1 MSDDPRGSVVFMP
14 WVRQG
19 AAAAINV
26 ADTLGPNMRGAV
38 DLKATLAINSTP
50 GNPITVRLRG
60 PADVLGIDPNEIV
73 RVDPKPNT
81 NDFEPNYF
89 PAIEFD
95 RPDFPWLFTP
105 AKAGEN
111 AKLRPWLCLIV
122 VRAQEGVLLSSSA
135 DSPLPILNINGPA
148 KPADELPDLVD
159 SWAWVHAQVAAS
171 NVSQTAPAT
180 LREDIR
186 TKPERSLS
194 RLLCPRILQP
204 NTDYIA
210 CVVPTFDLG
219 RRAGLGEDIKDIELT
234 STTALKPAWSLTP
247 TAPTDVRL
255 PVYYQWRFRTGEG
268 GDFESLVRL
277 LRAVPSPDGLGKRPM
292 DISKPGFGL
301 PATFPHDAQLSL
313 EGALRPLEKRDFAPW
328 PDGAQEPFQTEL
340 AEIVNAPGEALILDP
355 ESDPLFAP
363 PLYGQWHA
371 AKSTVTRGAL
381 PWFDELNLDPRHR
394 SVAAFGSRVVQEHQE
409 ALMASAWEQAG
420 DLKRA
425 NQRMRQLQL
434 SLAAGTSLYQ
444 RHYKNL
450 SDDAILRVS
459 APALARLRAVGAMGD
474 TGTLA
479 GAVASKALPLAAAST
494 AMRRIG
500 RERGPITRR
509 IAAQG
514 LTRSASPNWMM
525 ALNTNIAFA
534 FMTPALPDMA
544 TFGVVRERI
553 AQPAVLSQFREVT
566 ADTVAATPQRPHFRI
581 APEGQPVFHP
591 GRYQPVPL
599 QDNPTAHNFREAAKA
614 HLAKVAPG
622 RLGVIFGPPPLL
634 AMQDLRAALETQMEP
649 RRTLVPLAQAV
660 IAMNPTVAA
669 TPPTNT
675 GIVPIEPIMTAPK
688 FPQPMYESL
697 RDLSQQLLLPGLEV
711 VEPNS
716 VLGLETNS
724 RFVEAYM
731 VGLNFEMGREL
742 LWRGYP
748 TDQRGTYFDRFWDS
762 RSSGGGADVNPIHAW
777 KDRPLGDPQTA
788 PAGDRFVMLL
798 RSSLLRRYP
807 SAVIYAAKAIKP
819 NNVRKP
825 SRSADEEEH
834 PVFRGSM
841 QPDVTF
847 FGFDLS
853 VKDVIGDGT
862 DSNLG
867 YFIVIQEQP
876 GEPRFGYDVGTP
888 LNEGTH
894 LKVSFGAPA
903 GSTTGSTFQW
913 GRNGAHVA
921 AMLRQQPVRIAIHAS
936 QFLKKKTVVES

>member
-1 MSDDPRGSVVFMP
+1 MSAVPNASVVFLP

-19 AAAAINV
+19 AASAINV
-26 ADTLGPNMRGAV
+26 ADSLDPNMRGAV
-38 DLKATLAINSTP
+38 DLKATLAINSVP
-50 GNPITVRLRG
+50 GDPITVRLRG
-60 PADVLGIDPNEIV
+60 PADVVGIDPNEIV
-73 RVDPKPNT
+73 RVDPKPST
-81 NDFEPNYF
+81 TDFEPNYF
-89 PAIEFD
+89 PGIEFD

-122 VRAQEGVLLSSSA
+122 VRQQEGVLLSSSA
-135 DSPLPILNINGPA
+135 DAPLPILNINTPA

-171 NVSQTAPAT
+171 SLSETDPNT
-180 LREDIR
+180 LKNDIR
-186 TKPERSLS
+186 TQPERSLS

-210 CVVPTFDLG
+210 CVVPTFELG
-219 RRAGLGEDIKDIELT
+219 RRAGLGEDIKDEDLT
-234 STTALKPAWSLTP
+234 ATNALKPAWSLTP
-247 TAPTDVRL
+247 TAPTSVRL

-292 DISKPGFGL
+292 DISEPGFGL
-301 PATFPHDAQLSL
+301 PSTFPDDAQLAL
-313 EGALRPLEKRDFAPW
+313 EGALRPLEKRDLAPW
-328 PDGAQEPFQTEL
+328 PDDAQEPFQTEL
-340 AEIVNAPGEALILDP
+340 AKIINAPGEALIIDP
-355 ESDPLFAP
+355 DSDPLLAP

-371 AKSTVTRGAL
+371 ARSTVTRGAP
-381 PWFDELNLDPRHR
+381 PWFDEVNLDPRHR
-394 SVAAFGSRVVQEHQE
+394 SVAAFGTRVVQEHQE

-420 DLKRA
+420 DLQRA

-434 SLAAGTSLYQ
+434 SLAAGTSLYT
-444 RHYKNL
+444 RHFMNL
-450 SDDAILRVS
+450 SDDAMLRVS

-479 GAVASKALPLAAAST
+479 GAVASRALPIQAAST
-494 AMRRIG
+494 AMRRIA

-514 LTRSASPNWMM
+514 LVRSASPNWMM
-525 ALNTNIAFA
+525 ALNSDIAFA
-534 FMTPALPDMA
+534 FITPALPDMA
-544 TFGVVRERI
+544 TFGVVRQRI
-553 AQPAVLSQFREVT
+553 AQPTVLSQFREVT
-566 ADTVAATPQRPHFRI
+566 AETVAAIPARPHFRI
-581 APEGQPVFHP
+581 APEGEPVFHAL
-591 GRYQPVPL
+591 RYLPVPP
-599 QDNPTAHNFREAAKA
+599 QDNPTSQNFRAAAQA
-614 HLAKVAPG
+614 HLARVNPG
-622 RLGVIFGPPPLL
+622 RIGIILAQPALL
-634 AMQDLRAALETQMEP
+634 AMQDVRAALETQMEP

-660 IAMNPTVAA
+660 IAMSPTSTA

-675 GIVPIEPIMTAPK
+675 GIVPIEPIMAAPK

-697 RDLSQQLLLPGLEV
+697 RDLSQLLLLPGLET

-731 VGLNFEMGREL
+731 VGLNFEMAREL

-762 RSSGGGADVNPIHAW
+762 RSSGGGADVKPIHSW

-788 PAGDRFVMLL
+788 PAGDRFVMLI

-819 NNVRKP
+819 NGVRKP
-825 SRSADEEEH
+825 TKSADEEEH

-847 FGFDLS
+847 FGFDLT
-853 VKDVIGDGT
+853 VTQVTGTGTGD
-862 DSNLG
+862 DQG

-888 LNEGTH
+888 LNEGSH
-894 LKVSFGAPA
+894 LAVSFGAPA
-903 GSTTGSTFQW
+903 GSTTASNLHW
-913 GRNGAHVA
+913 GQNGAHVA

-936 QFLKKKTVVES
+936 QFLKKKS

>member
-1 MSDDPRGSVVFMP
+1 MSAVPNASVVFLP

-26 ADTLGPNMRGAV
+26 ADTLDSNMRGAV
-38 DLKATLAINSTP
+38 DLRATLAINNVP
-50 GNPITVRLRG
+50 GDPITVRLRG
-60 PADVLGIDPNEIV
+60 PADVVGIDPHEIV

-81 NDFEPNYF
+81 TDFEPNYF
-89 PAIEFD
+89 PGIEFD

-105 AKAGEN
+105 ASAGAN

-122 VRAQEGVLLSSSA
+122 VRQQEGAILTSSA
-135 DSPLPILNINGPA
+135 DAPLPSLNINSPA
-148 KPADELPDLVD
+148 MPAEELPDLAD
-159 SWAWVHAQVAAS
+159 SWAWAHAQVAAS
-171 NVSQTAPAT
+171 SMAETDPNLLKHD
-180 LREDIR
+180 LRTR
-186 TKPERSLS
+186 PERSLS
-194 RLLCPRILQP
+194 RLLCPRILEP

-210 CVVPTFDLG
+210 CVVPAFELG
-219 RRAGLGEDIKDIELT
+219 RKAGLGEEIKDTGLT
-234 STTALKPAWSLTP
+234 AANALKPAWSFTP
-247 TAPTDVRL
+247 TPPTSVRL
-255 PVYYQWRFRTGEG
+255 PVYYHWRFRTGEG

-277 LRAVPSPDGLGKRPM
+277 LRAVPAPDALGKRPM
-292 DISKPGFGL
+292 NISEPGFGL
-301 PATFPHDAQLSL
+301 PATFPDDAKLSL
-313 EGALRPLEKRDFAPW
+313 EGALRALENRDFEPW
-328 PDGAQEPFQTEL
+328 PDDAQEPFQTEL
-340 AEIVNAPGEALILDP
+340 AKIINAPGQALIIDP
-355 ESDPLFAP
+355 DSDPLLAP

-371 AKSTVTRGAL
+371 ARSTITLGAA

-394 SVAAFGSRVVQEHQE
+394 SVSAFGTRVVQEHQE

-420 DLKRA
+420 DLERA

-434 SLAAGTSLYQ
+434 SLASGMSLHA
-444 RHYKNL
+444 RHFKSL
-450 SDDAILRVS
+450 SDDAMLRVS

-479 GAVASKALPLAAAST
+479 GAVASKAFPLMAAST
-494 AMRRIG
+494 AMRRIA

-514 LTRSASPNWMM
+514 LTRSASPSWMM
-525 ALNTNIAFA
+525 ALNTTVALNFI
-534 FMTPALPDMA
+534 TPVLPDMA
-544 TFGVVRERI
+544 TFGVVRERVP
-553 AQPAVLSQFREVT
+553 QPASLSQFREVT
-566 ADTVAATPQRPHFRI
+566 AETVAAENTGSRPHFRI

-591 GRYQPVPL
+591 GRYRPVPL
-599 QDNPTAHNFREAAKA
+599 VDNPTSRNFRMAAQA
-614 HLAKVAPG
+614 HLARANPG
-622 RLGVIFGPPPLL
+622 RIGIIFSPPPLL
-634 AMQDLRAALETQMEP
+634 AMQDVRNALVTQMEP

-660 IAMNPTVAA
+660 IAMSESTTA

-675 GIVPIEPIMTAPK
+675 GIVPIEPIMAAPK

-697 RDLSQQLLLPGLEV
+697 RDLSQQLLLPGLET

-716 VLGLETNS
+716 VLGLETNA

-762 RSSGGGADVNPIHAW
+762 RSSGGSADVHPIHGW
-777 KDRPLGDPQTA
+777 QDRPLGDPQTA
-788 PAGDRFVMLL
+788 PAGDRFVMLI

-819 NNVRKP
+819 NGVRKP
-825 SRSADEEEH
+825 TKSSDDEQH

-847 FGFDLS
+847 FGFDLT
-853 VKDVIGDGT
+853 VDQVVGTGVGD
-862 DSNLG
+862 DHG

-876 GEPRFGYDVGTP
+876 GEPRFGFDVDTP

-894 LKVSFGAPA
+894 LKVGFGAPA
-903 GSTTGSTFQW
+903 GSTTGPNLHW
-913 GRNGAHVA
+913 GHNGAHVA

-936 QFLKKKTVVES
+936 QFLKKKT

>member
-1 MSDDPRGSVVFMP
+1 MSAVPNASVVFLP

-26 ADTLGPNMRGAV
+26 ADTLGPNLRGAV
-38 DLKATLAINSTP
+38 DLEATLAINSVP
-50 GNPITVRLRG
+50 GDPITVRLRG
-60 PADVLGIDPNEIV
+60 PADVVGIDPHEIV
-73 RVDPKPNT
+73 RVDPKPDT
-81 NDFEPNYF
+81 TDFEPNYF
-89 PAIEFD
+89 PGIEFD

-105 AKAGEN
+105 AKAGAD
-111 AKLRPWLCLIV
+111 AKLRPWLCLVIV
-122 VRAQEGVLLSSSA
+122 RQQQGVLLSSSA
-135 DSPLPILNINGPA
+135 DAPLPILNIDGPA

-159 SWAWVHAQVAAS
+159 SWAWAHAQAAAS
-171 NVSQTAPAT
+171 SLAETDPTA
-180 LREDIR
+180 LKNDIR
-186 TKPERSLS
+186 TRPERSLS

-204 NTDYIA
+204 NTDYLA
-210 CVVPTFDLG
+210 CVVPTFALG
-219 RRAGLGEDIKDIELT
+219 RKAGLGEEIKDSELT
-234 STTALKPAWSLTP
+234 AANGLEPAWSFTP
-247 TAPTDVRL
+247 NPPTSVRL
-255 PVYYQWRFRTGEG
+255 PVYYHWRFRTGEG

-277 LRAVPSPDGLGKRPM
+277 LRALPAPDGLGKRPM
-292 DISKPGFGL
+292 DVSEPGFAL
-301 PATFPHDAQLSL
+301 PSTFPDDAQLSL
-313 EGALRPLEKRDFAPW
+313 EGALRALEHREFQPW
-328 PDGAQEPFQTEL
+328 PDAAQEPFQTEL
-340 AEIVNAPGEALILDP
+340 AKIINAPGEALILDP
-355 ESDPLFAP
+355 DSDPLLAP

-371 AKSTVTRGAL
+371 ARSTVTRAAP

-394 SVAAFGSRVVQEHQE
+394 VVSAFGTRVVQEHQE

-420 DLKRA
+420 DLARA

-434 SLAAGTSLYQ
+434 SLAAGTSLHE
-444 RHYKNL
+444 RHFKNL
-450 SDDAILRVS
+450 SDDAMLRVS
-459 APALARLRAVGAMGD
+459 APALARLRAVGEMGN

-479 GAVASKALPLAAAST
+479 GALAASALPLMATST
-494 AMRRIG
+494 AMRRIA

-514 LTRSASPNWMM
+514 LTRSASPSWMM
-525 ALNTNIAFA
+525 ALNNNLAFV
-534 FMTPALPDMA
+534 FITPALPDMA
-544 TFGVVRERI
+544 TFGAVRDRV
-553 AQPAVLSQFREVT
+553 AQPAILSLFREVT
-566 ADTVAATPQRPHFRI
+566 DQTVANTAQRPHFRI
-581 APEGQPVFHP
+581 APEGQPVFHA

-599 QDNPTAHNFREAAKA
+599 VDNPTSSNFRAAAQA
-614 HLAKVAPG
+614 HLARVNPG
-622 RLGVIFGPPPLL
+622 RVRIEPSQPPLL
-634 AMQDLRAALETQMEP
+634 VMGHIRAALELQMEP
-649 RRTLVPLAQAV
+649 RRSLVPLAQAV
-660 IAMNPTVAA
+660 ISMSQAATA

-675 GIVPIEPIMTAPK
+675 GIVPIEPIMAAPK

-697 RDLSQQLLLPGLEV
+697 RDLSQQLLLPGLET

-762 RSSGGGADVNPIHAW
+762 RSSGGGADVKPIHAW
-777 KDRPLGDPQTA
+777 LDRPLGDPQTA
-788 PAGDRFVMLL
+788 PAGDRFVMLI

-819 NNVRKP
+819 NGVRKP
-825 SRSADEEEH
+825 TKSPDDEQH

-847 FGFDLS
+847 FGFDLT
-853 VKDVIGDGT
+853 VDQVVGTGVGD
-862 DSNLG
+862 DHG

-876 GEPRFGYDVGTP
+876 GEPRFGFDVGTP

-903 GSTTGSTFQW
+903 GSTTAPNLRW
-913 GRNGAHVA
+913 GQNGAHVA

-936 QFLKKKTVVES
+936 QFLNKS

>member
-1 MSDDPRGSVVFMP
+1 MSAVPNASVVFLP

-26 ADTLGPNMRGAV
+26 ADTLGSSMRGVV
-38 DLKATLAINSTP
+38 DLKATLAINSVP
-50 GNPITVRLRG
+50 GDPITVRLRG
-60 PADVLGIDPNEIV
+60 PADVVGIDPNEIV
-73 RVDPKPNT
+73 RVDPKPST
-81 NDFEPNYF
+81 TDFEPNYF
-89 PAIEFD
+89 PGIEFD

-105 AKAGEN
+105 AKAGAN

-122 VRAQEGVLLSSSA
+122 VRQQEGVILTSSA
-135 DSPLPILNINGPA
+135 DAPLPILNINGPA
-148 KPADELPDLVD
+148 NAADELPDLVD

-171 NVSQTAPAT
+171 SLAEADPSSLKN
-180 LREDIR
+180 DMR
-186 TKPERSLS
+186 TRPERSLS
-194 RLLCPRILQP
+194 RLMCPRILQP
-204 NTDYIA
+204 NTDYVA
-210 CVVPTFDLG
+210 CVVPTFELG
-219 RRAGLGEDIKDIELT
+219 RRAGLGEEIKDTELT
-234 STTALKPAWSLTP
+234 AANALTPAWSFTP
-247 TAPTDVRL
+247 TPPASVRL
-255 PVYYQWRFRTGEG
+255 PVYYHWRFKTGEG

-277 LRAVPSPDGLGKRPM
+277 LRAVPAPDQLGERPM
-292 DISKPGFGL
+292 DISEPGFAL
-301 PATFPHDAQLSL
+301 PATFPDDAQLSL
-313 EGALRPLEKRDFAPW
+313 EGALRPLEKREFAPW
-328 PDGAQEPFQTEL
+328 PDDAQDPFQTEL
-340 AEIVNAPGEALILDP
+340 AKIVNAPGEALIIDP
-355 ESDPLFAP
+355 DSDPLLAP

-371 AKSTVTRGAL
+371 ARSIITPGTA

-394 SVAAFGSRVVQEHQE
+394 SVAAFGTRVVQEHQE

-420 DLKRA
+420 DLERA

-434 SLAAGTSLYQ
+434 SLAAGTSLYA
-444 RHYKNL
+444 RHFKNL
-450 SDDAILRVS
+450 GDDAMLRVS

-479 GAVASKALPLAAAST
+479 GAVAAKALPIQAAST
-494 AMRRIG
+494 AMRRIA

-514 LTRSASPNWMM
+514 LVRSATPNWM
-525 ALNTNIAFA
+525 AVLNSNIAFQ
-534 FMTPALPDMA
+534 FITPVLPDMA
-544 TFGVVRERI
+544 TFGVVRERV
-553 AQPAVLSQFREVT
+553 AQPAGLSQFREVT
-566 ADTVAATPQRPHFRI
+566 AEVVGAGVTPGRPHFRI

-591 GRYQPVPL
+591 GLYRPALPRV
-599 QDNPTAHNFREAAKA
+599 DNPTSANFRAAAQA
-614 HLAKVAPG
+614 HLGRVNPG
-622 RLGVIFGPPPLL
+622 RIGIIFSQLPFL
-634 AMQDLRAALETQMEP
+634 AMGDLRQALEIQMEP

-660 IAMNPTVAA
+660 IAMSEGST
-669 TPPTNT
+669 TTSPTNT
-675 GIVPIEPIMTAPK
+675 GIVPIEPIMAAPK

-697 RDLSQQLLLPGLEV
+697 RDLSQQLLLPGLET

-762 RSSGGGADVNPIHAW
+762 RSSGGGADVNPIHSW
-777 KDRPLGDPQTA
+777 QNRPLGDPQTA
-788 PAGDRFVMLL
+788 PAGDRFVMLI

-819 NNVRKP
+819 NGVRKP
-825 SRSADEEEH
+825 TKSPDEEEH

-847 FGFDLS
+847 FGFDLT
-853 VKDVIGDGT
+853 VDQVVGTGVGD
-862 DSNLG
+862 DHG

-876 GEPRFGYDVGTP
+876 GEPRFGFDVGTP

-903 GSTTGSTFQW
+903 GSTTGPNLQW
-913 GRNGAHVA
+913 GQNGAHIA

-936 QFLKKKTVVES
+936 QFLKKS

>member
-1 MSDDPRGSVVFMP
+1 MSAEAPKGSVVFMP

-26 ADTLGPNMRGAV
+26 ADTLGSNMRGAV
-38 DLKATLAINSTP
+38 DLKATLAINSVP
-50 GNPITVRLRG
+50 GDPITVRLRG

-73 RVDPKPNT
+73 RVDPQPNT
-81 NDFEPNYF
+81 VDFEPNYF
-89 PAIEFD
+89 PGIEFD

-111 AKLRPWLCLIV
+111 AKLRPWLCLVV
-122 VRAQEGVLLSSSA
+122 VRQQEGVLLSSSA
-135 DSPLPILNINGPA
+135 DAPLPILNIDGPA

-171 NVSQTAPAT
+171 SLAQTNPTT
-180 LREDIR
+180 LKDDIR
-186 TKPERSLS
+186 TQPERSLS
-194 RLLCPRILQP
+194 RLLCPRVLQP

-210 CVVPTFDLG
+210 CVVPTFELG
-219 RRAGLGEDIKDIELT
+219 RRAGLGEEIKDTELT
-234 STTALKPAWSLTP
+234 ATTALKPAWSLTP
-247 TAPTDVRL
+247 TAPTSVRL

-277 LRAVPSPDGLGKRPM
+277 LRAVPAPDELGKRPM
-292 DISKPGFGL
+292 DISEPGFGL

-328 PDGAQEPFQTEL
+328 PDNAQQPFQTEL
-340 AEIVNAPGEALILDP
+340 AEIVNAPGEALVIDP
-355 ESDPLFAP
+355 ESDPLLAP

-371 AKSTVTRGAL
+371 ARSIVARGAP

-394 SVAAFGSRVVQEHQE
+394 SVAAFGTRVVQEHQE

-434 SLAAGTSLYQ
+434 SLAAGTSLYA
-444 RHYKNL
+444 RHFKNL
-450 SDDAILRVS
+450 SDDAMLRVS

-474 TGTLA
+474 IGTLA
-479 GAVASKALPLAAAST
+479 GAVASKAFPLAAAST
-494 AMRRIG
+494 AMRRIA

-514 LTRSASPNWMM
+514 LVRSASPSWMM
-525 ALNTNIAFA
+525 ALNTDFAFA
-534 FMTPALPDMA
+534 FITQTLPDMA
-544 TFGVVRERI
+544 TFGVVRQRI
-553 AQPAVLSQFREVT
+553 AQPTILSQFREVT
-566 ADTVAATPQRPHFRI
+566 AETVAAQPVKPHFRI
-581 APEGQPVFHP
+581 APEGQPVFHAL
-591 GRYQPVPL
+591 RYQPVTP
-599 QDNPTAHNFREAAKA
+599 QDNPTSQNFRAAAQA
-614 HLAKVAPG
+614 HLARVAPG
-622 RLGVIFGPPPLL
+622 RLSIIFAQPALL
-634 AMQDLRAALETQMEP
+634 EMKDVRAALETQMEP

-660 IAMNPTVAA
+660 IAMSPTAIA

-675 GIVPIEPIMTAPK
+675 GIVPIEPIMMAPK

-697 RDLSQQLLLPGLEV
+697 RDLSQQLLLPGLET

-762 RSSGGGADVNPIHAW
+762 RSTGGGADVNPIHGW

-825 SRSADEEEH
+825 TKSPDEEEH

-847 FGFDLS
+847 FGFDLT
-853 VKDVIGDGT
+853 VGQVVGTGT
-862 DSNLG
+862 DNDLG

-888 LNEGTH
+888 LNEGSH

-903 GSTTGSTFQW
+903 GSTTAPTFHW
-913 GRNGAHVA
+913 GQNGAHIA

-936 QFLKKKTVVES
+936 QFLKKKS

>member
-1 MSDDPRGSVVFMP
+1 MSAVPNASVVFLP

-19 AAAAINV
+19 AAAAINI
-26 ADTLGPNMRGAV
+26 ADTLGSNMRGAV
-38 DLKATLAINSTP
+38 DLKATLAINSVP
-50 GNPITVRLRG
+50 GDPITVRLRG
-60 PADVLGIDPNEIV
+60 PADVVGIDPHEVV
-73 RVDPKPNT
+73 RVDPKPST
-81 NDFEPNYF
+81 TDFEPNYF
-89 PAIEFD
+89 PGIEFD

-105 AKAGEN
+105 AMAGAN
-111 AKLRPWLCLIV
+111 AKLRPWLCLVV
-122 VRAQEGVLLSSSA
+122 VRQQEGVILTSSA
-135 DSPLPILNINGPA
+135 DAPLPILNINGPA
-148 KPADELPDLVD
+148 NPANELPDLVD

-171 NVSQTAPAT
+171 NLAEADPNS
-180 LREDIR
+180 LKNDIR
-186 TKPERSLS
+186 TRPERSLS

-204 NTDYIA
+204 NTDYVA
-210 CVVPTFDLG
+210 CVVPTFELG
-219 RRAGLGEDIKDIELT
+219 RRAGLGEEIKDTELT
-234 STTALKPAWSLTP
+234 ATSALTPAWSLTP
-247 TAPTDVRL
+247 TPPTSVRL
-255 PVYYQWRFRTGEG
+255 PVYYHWRFRTGEG

-277 LRAVPSPDGLGKRPM
+277 LRAVPAPDGLGKRPM
-292 DISKPGFGL
+292 DISEPGFGL
-301 PATFPHDAQLSL
+301 PSTFPDDARLSL
-313 EGALRPLEKRDFAPW
+313 EGALRALETRAFAPW
-328 PDGAQEPFQTEL
+328 PDDAQEPFQTEL
-340 AEIVNAPGEALILDP
+340 VKIINAPGEALIIDP
-355 ESDPLFAP
+355 DSDPLLAP

-371 AKSTVTRGAL
+371 ARSIITRGAA

-394 SVAAFGSRVVQEHQE
+394 SVAAFGTRVVQEHQE

-420 DLKRA
+420 DLERA

-434 SLAAGTSLYQ
+434 SLAAGTSLYA
-444 RHYKNL
+444 RHFKNL
-450 SDDAILRVS
+450 GDDAMLRVS

-479 GAVASKALPLAAAST
+479 GAVASTALPIQAAST
-494 AMRRIG
+494 AMRRIA

-514 LTRSASPNWMM
+514 LVRSATANWM
-525 ALNTNIAFA
+525 AVFNSPLAFT
-534 FMTPALPDMA
+534 FITPVLPDMA
-544 TFGVVRERI
+544 TFGVVRERVP
-553 AQPAVLSQFREVT
+553 QPASLSQFREVT
-566 ADTVAATPQRPHFRI
+566 AETVAITNTGARPHFRI
-581 APEGQPVFHP
+581 APEGEPVFHP

-599 QDNPTAHNFREAAKA
+599 VDNPTSTNFRVAAQA
-614 HLAKVAPG
+614 HLARVNPG
-622 RLGVIFGPPPLL
+622 RIGIIFSPPPFL
-634 AMQDLRAALETQMEP
+634 AMQDVRAAIETQMEP
-649 RRTLVPLAQAV
+649 RRSLVSLAQAV
-660 IAMNPTVAA
+660 IAMSETSTA

-675 GIVPIEPIMTAPK
+675 GIVPIEPIMAAPR

-697 RDLSQQLLLPGLEV
+697 RDLSQLLLLPGLET

-731 VGLNFEMGREL
+731 VGLNFEMAREL

-762 RSSGGGADVNPIHAW
+762 RSSGGGADVNPIHSW

-788 PAGDRFVMLL
+788 PAGDRFVMLI

-819 NNVRKP
+819 NGVRKP
-825 SRSADEEEH
+825 TKSPDDEEH

-847 FGFDLS
+847 FGFDLT
-853 VKDVIGDGT
+853 VDQVVGTGVGD
-862 DSNLG
+862 DHG

-876 GEPRFGYDVGTP
+876 GEPRFGFDVGTP

-894 LKVSFGAPA
+894 LEVSFGAPA
-903 GSTTGSTFQW
+903 GSTTAPNLQW
-913 GRNGAHVA
+913 GRNGAHIA

-936 QFLKKKTVVES
+936 QFLKKS

>member
-1 MSDDPRGSVVFMP
+1 MSADPKGSVVFMP

-26 ADTLGPNMRGAV
+26 ADTLGSNMRGAV
-38 DLKATLAINSTP
+38 DLKATLAINSVP
-50 GNPITVRLRG
+50 GDPITVRLRG

-81 NDFEPNYF
+81 TDFEPNYF
-89 PAIEFD
+89 PGIEFD

-105 AKAGEN
+105 AKPGEN
-111 AKLRPWLCLIV
+111 AKLRPWLCLVV
-122 VRAQEGVLLSSSA
+122 VRQQEGVLLSSSA
-135 DSPLPILNINGPA
+135 DAPLPILNINGPA

-171 NVSQTAPAT
+171 SLAQTNPAT
-180 LREDIR
+180 LKDDIR
-186 TKPERSLS
+186 TQPERSLS

-204 NTDYIA
+204 NTDYVA
-210 CVVPTFDLG
+210 CVVPTFELG
-219 RRAGLGEDIKDIELT
+219 RRAGLGEEIKDTDLT
-234 STTALKPAWSLTP
+234 ATTALKPAWSLTP
-247 TAPTDVRL
+247 TAPTSVRL

-277 LRAVPSPDGLGKRPM
+277 LRAVPAPDNLGKRPM
-292 DISKPGFGL
+292 DISEPGFGL

-328 PDGAQEPFQTEL
+328 PDDAQEPFQTEL
-340 AEIVNAPGEALILDP
+340 AEIINAPGEALIIDP
-355 ESDPLFAP
+355 ESDPLLAP

-371 AKSTVTRGAL
+371 ARSTVTRGAP

-394 SVAAFGSRVVQEHQE
+394 SVAAFGTRVVQEHQE

-420 DLKRA
+420 DLQRA

-434 SLAAGTSLYQ
+434 SLAAGTSLYA
-444 RHYKNL
+444 RHFKNL
-450 SDDAILRVS
+450 SDDAMLRVS

-479 GAVASKALPLAAAST
+479 GAIASKALPIQAAST
-494 AMRRIG
+494 AMRRIA

-514 LTRSASPNWMM
+514 LVRSASPNWMM
-525 ALNTNIAFA
+525 ALNTDFA
-534 FMTPALPDMA
+534 FTFVTPTLPDMA
-544 TFGVVRERI
+544 TFGVVRQRI
-553 AQPAVLSQFREVT
+553 AQPTVLSQFREVT
-566 ADTVAATPQRPHFRI
+566 AETVAAQPAKPHFRI
-581 APEGQPVFHP
+581 APEGQSVFHAL
-591 GRYQPVPL
+591 RYQPVPP
-599 QDNPTAHNFREAAKA
+599 QDNPTSQNFRAAAQA
-614 HLAKVAPG
+614 HLARVAPG
-622 RLGVIFGPPPLL
+622 RLSIIFAQPALL

-660 IAMNPTVAA
+660 FAMSPTATA

-697 RDLSQQLLLPGLEV
+697 RDLSQQLLLPGLET

-762 RSSGGGADVNPIHAW
+762 RSSGGGADVNPIHGW

-788 PAGDRFVMLL
+788 PAGDRFVMLI

-819 NNVRKP
+819 NAVRKP
-825 SRSADEEEH
+825 TKSPDEEEH

-847 FGFDLS
+847 FGFDLTVGQVVGS
-853 VKDVIGDGT
+853 GT
-862 DSNLG
+862 DNDLG

-894 LKVSFGAPA
+894 LQVSFGAPA
-903 GSTTGSTFQW
+903 GSTTGPTFHW
-913 GRNGAHVA
+913 GQNGAHIA

-936 QFLKKKTVVES
+936 QFLKKKS

>member
-1 MSDDPRGSVVFMP
+1 MSAVPNASVVFLP

-19 AAAAINV
+19 AAAAIDV
-26 ADTLGPNMRGAV
+26 ADTLGSNMRGAV
-38 DLKATLAINSTP
+38 DLKATLAINSVA
-50 GNPITVRLRG
+50 GDPISVRLRG
-60 PADVLGIDPNEIV
+60 PADVIGIDPNEIV
-73 RVDPKPNT
+73 RVDPKPST
-81 NDFEPNYF
+81 TDFEPNYF
-89 PAIEFD
+89 PGIEFD

-105 AKAGEN
+105 AKAAAD
-111 AKLRPWLCLIV
+111 AKLRPWLCLVV

-135 DSPLPILNINGPA
+135 DAPLPILNINAPA
-148 KPADELPDLVD
+148 KPEDELPDLAD

-171 NVSQTAPAT
+171 SLAETDPNAMKT
-180 LREDIR
+180 DMR
-186 TKPERSLS
+186 TRPERSLS

-210 CVVPTFDLG
+210 CVVPTFELG
-219 RRAGLGEDIKDIELT
+219 RRAGLGEEIKDTELT
-234 STTALKPAWSLTP
+234 AANALQPAWSLTP
-247 TAPTDVRL
+247 TAPTSVRL

-292 DISKPGFGL
+292 DISEPGFGL
-301 PATFPHDAQLSL
+301 PDAFPDDARLSL
-313 EGALRPLEKRDFAPW
+313 EGALRPLEKREFAPW
-328 PDGAQEPFQTEL
+328 PDDAQEPFQTEL
-340 AEIVNAPGEALILDP
+340 AKIINAPGEALILDP
-355 ESDPLFAP
+355 ESDPLLAP

-371 AKSTVTRGAL
+371 ARSTVTRTAA

-394 SVAAFGSRVVQEHQE
+394 SVAAFGTRVVQEHQE
-409 ALMASAWEQAG
+409 ALMAAAWEQAG
-420 DLKRA
+420 DLARA

-434 SLAAGTSLYQ
+434 SLAAGTSLYE
-444 RHYKNL
+444 RHYKSL
-450 SDDAILRVS
+450 GDDAMLRVS
-459 APALARLRAVGAMGD
+459 APALARLRAVGPMGD

-479 GAVASKALPLAAAST
+479 GAVAARALPIQAAST
-494 AMRRIG
+494 AMRRIA

-509 IAAQG
+509 IAVQG
-514 LTRSASPNWMM
+514 LVRSASPSWMS
-525 ALNTNIAFA
+525 ALNSDVGF
-534 FMTPALPDMA
+534 FFLTPTLPDMA
-544 TFGVVRERI
+544 TFGVIRERI
-553 AQPAVLSQFREVT
+553 ANPAGLSQFREVT
-566 ADTVAATPQRPHFRI
+566 ADTVAITSMGSRPHFRI
-581 APEGQPVFHP
+581 APEGQPVFHA

-599 QDNPTAHNFREAAKA
+599 VDNPTSHNFRTAAQA
-614 HLAKVAPG
+614 HLARVNPG
-622 RLGVIFGPPPLL
+622 RIGIIFSQAPFL
-634 AMQDLRAALETQMEP
+634 AMRDIRAALETQMEP
-649 RRTLVPLAQAV
+649 RRALVPLAQAV
-660 IAMNPTVAA
+660 VSMSQTATA

-675 GIVPIEPIMTAPK
+675 GIVPIEPIMAAPK

-697 RDLSQQLLLPGLEV
+697 RDLSQLLLLPGLET

-731 VGLNFEMGREL
+731 VGLNSEMGREL

-762 RSSGGGADVNPIHAW
+762 RSSGGGSDVNPIHTW
-777 KDRPLGDPQTA
+777 HDRPLGDPQTA
-788 PAGDRFVMLL
+788 PAGDRFVMLI

-825 SRSADEEEH
+825 TKSPDDEEH

-847 FGFDLS
+847 FGFDLT
-853 VKDVIGDGT
+853 VDEVVGT
-862 DSNLG
+862 GTGEDQG

-876 GEPRFGYDVGTP
+876 GEPRFGFDVGTP
-888 LNEGTH
+888 LNDGTH
-894 LKVSFGAPA
+894 LEVSFGAPA
-903 GSTTGSTFQW
+903 GSTTGASLHW
-913 GRNGAHVA
+913 GRNGAHIA

-936 QFLKKKTVVES
+936 QFVKQQA

>member
-1 MSDDPRGSVVFMP
+1 MSAVPNASVVFLP

-19 AAAAINV
+19 AASAINV
-26 ADTLGPNMRGAV
+26 ADSLDPNMRGAV
-38 DLKATLAINSTP
+38 DLKATLAINSVP
-50 GNPITVRLRG
+50 GDPITVRLRG
-60 PADVLGIDPNEIV
+60 PADVVGIDPNEIV
-73 RVDPKPNT
+73 RVDPKPST
-81 NDFEPNYF
+81 TDFEPNYF
-89 PAIEFD
+89 PGIEFD

-122 VRAQEGVLLSSSA
+122 VRQQEGVLLSSSA
-135 DSPLPILNINGPA
+135 DAPLPILNINTPA

-171 NVSQTAPAT
+171 SLSETDPNT
-180 LREDIR
+180 LKNDIR
-186 TKPERSLS
+186 TQPERSLS

-210 CVVPTFDLG
+210 CVVPTFELG
-219 RRAGLGEDIKDIELT
+219 RRAGLGEDIKDEDLT
-234 STTALKPAWSLTP
+234 ATNALKPAWSLTP
-247 TAPTDVRL
+247 TAPTSVRL

-301 PATFPHDAQLSL
+301 PSTFPDDAQLAL

-328 PDGAQEPFQTEL
+328 PDDAQEPFQSEL
-340 AEIVNAPGEALILDP
+340 AKIINAPGEALIIDP
-355 ESDPLFAP
+355 DSDPLLAP

-371 AKSTVTRGAL
+371 ARSTVTRGAP
-381 PWFDELNLDPRHR
+381 PWFDEVNLDPRHR
-394 SVAAFGSRVVQEHQE
+394 SVAAFGTRVVQEHQE

-420 DLKRA
+420 DLQRA

-434 SLAAGTSLYQ
+434 SLAAGTSLYT

-450 SDDAILRVS
+450 SDDAMLRVS

-479 GAVASKALPLAAAST
+479 GAVASRALPIQAAST
-494 AMRRIG
+494 AMRRIA

-514 LTRSASPNWMM
+514 LVRSASPNWMM
-525 ALNTNIAFA
+525 ALNSDIAFA
-534 FMTPALPDMA
+534 FITPALPDMA
-544 TFGVVRERI
+544 TFGVVRQRI
-553 AQPAVLSQFREVT
+553 AQPTVLSQFREVT
-566 ADTVAATPQRPHFRI
+566 AETVAAIPARPHFRI
-581 APEGQPVFHP
+581 APEGEPVFHAL
-591 GRYQPVPL
+591 RYLPVPL
-599 QDNPTAHNFREAAKA
+599 QDNPTSQNFRAAAQA
-614 HLAKVAPG
+614 HLARVNPG
-622 RLGVIFGPPPLL
+622 RIGIILAQPALL
-634 AMQDLRAALETQMEP
+634 AMQDVRAALEMQMEP

-660 IAMNPTVAA
+660 IAMSPTSTA

-675 GIVPIEPIMTAPK
+675 GIVPIEPIMAAPK

-697 RDLSQQLLLPGLEV
+697 RDLSQLLLLPGLET

-731 VGLNFEMGREL
+731 VGLNFEMAREL

-762 RSSGGGADVNPIHAW
+762 RSSGGGADVNPIHSW

-788 PAGDRFVMLL
+788 PAGDRFVMLI

-819 NNVRKP
+819 NGVRKP
-825 SRSADEEEH
+825 TKSPGEEEH

-847 FGFDLS
+847 FGFDLT
-853 VKDVIGDGT
+853 VDQVTGT
-862 DSNLG
+862 GTGNDQG

-888 LNEGTH
+888 LNEGSH
-894 LKVSFGAPA
+894 LAVSFGAPA
-903 GSTTGSTFQW
+903 GSTTASNLHW
-913 GRNGAHVA
+913 GQNGAHVA

-936 QFLKKKTVVES
+936 QFLKKKS

>member
-1 MSDDPRGSVVFMP
+1 MSAVPNASVVFLP

-26 ADTLGPNMRGAV
+26 ADSLGSNMRGAV
-38 DLKATLAINSTP
+38 DLKATLAINSVAGDP
-50 GNPITVRLRG
+50 VTVRLRG
-60 PADVLGIDPNEIV
+60 PADVVGIDPNEIV

-81 NDFEPNYF
+81 TDFEPNYF
-89 PAIEFD
+89 PGIEFD

-111 AKLRPWLCLIV
+111 AKLRPWLCLVV
-122 VRAQEGVLLSSSA
+122 VRQQEGVLLSSSA
-135 DSPLPILNINGPA
+135 DAPLPSLNINTPA

-171 NVSQTAPAT
+171 SLSEADPNT
-180 LREDIR
+180 LKNDIKTR
-186 TKPERSLS
+186 PERSLS

-210 CVVPTFDLG
+210 CVVPTFELG
-219 RRAGLGEDIKDIELT
+219 RRAGLGEDIKDTELT
-234 STTALKPAWSLTP
+234 ATNALKPAWSLTP
-247 TAPTDVRL
+247 TAPDSVRL

-277 LRAVPSPDGLGKRPM
+277 LRAVPAPDGLGKRPM
-292 DISKPGFGL
+292 DISAPGFGL
-301 PATFPHDAQLSL
+301 PATFPDDAQLSL
-313 EGALRPLEKRDFAPW
+313 EGALRPLEKREFAPW
-328 PDGAQEPFQTEL
+328 PDDAEEPFQTEL
-340 AEIVNAPGEALILDP
+340 AKIVNAAGEALILDP
-355 ESDPLFAP
+355 DSDPLLAP

-371 AKSTVTRGAL
+371 ARSTVTRTAA

-394 SVAAFGSRVVQEHQE
+394 SVAAFGTRVVQEHQE

-420 DLKRA
+420 DLQRA

-434 SLAAGTSLYQ
+434 SLAAGTSLYA
-444 RHYKNL
+444 RHFKNL
-450 SDDAILRVS
+450 SDDAMLRVS
-459 APALARLRAVGAMGD
+459 APALARLRSVGAMGD

-479 GAVASKALPLAAAST
+479 GAVASKALPLMAAST
-494 AMRRIG
+494 AMRRIA

-514 LTRSASPNWMM
+514 LVRSATPSWIM
-525 ALNTNIAFA
+525 ALNSGIAFS
-534 FMTPALPDMA
+534 FITPVLPDMA

-566 ADTVAATPQRPHFRI
+566 AETVAAVPQRPHFRI
-581 APEGQPVFHP
+581 ALEGQPVFHP
-591 GRYQPVPL
+591 GRYQPVPP
-599 QDNPTAHNFREAAKA
+599 QDNPTSQNFRAAAQA
-614 HLAKVAPG
+614 HLTRVNPG
-622 RLGVIFGPPPLL
+622 RIGIIFAQAPLL
-634 AMQDLRAALETQMEP
+634 SMQDVRAALETQLEP
-649 RRTLVPLAQAV
+649 RRALVPLAQAV
-660 IAMNPTVAA
+660 VSMSQAA
-669 TPPTNT
+669 TLTPPTNT
-675 GIVPIEPIMTAPK
+675 GIVPIEPIMTAPN

-697 RDLSQQLLLPGLEV
+697 RDLSQQLLLPGLET

-762 RSSGGGADVNPIHAW
+762 RSLGGGADVNPIHSW
-777 KDRPLGDPQTA
+777 HDRPLGDPQTA

-819 NNVRKP
+819 NGARKP
-825 SRSADEEEH
+825 TKSPDEEEH

-847 FGFDLS
+847 FGFDLG
-853 VKDVIGDGT
+853 VEQVVGT
-862 DSNLG
+862 SANNDQG

-903 GSTTGSTFQW
+903 GSTTAPHLHW
-913 GRNGAHVA
+913 GQNGAHIA

-936 QFLKKKTVVES
+936 QFLKKKVQPES

>member
-1 MSDDPRGSVVFMP
+1 MSAVPNASVVFLP

-38 DLKATLAINSTP
+38 DLEATLAINSVP
-50 GNPITVRLRG
+50 GDPITVRLRG
-60 PADVLGIDPNEIV
+60 PADVVGIDPHEIV
-73 RVDPKPNT
+73 RVDPKPDT
-81 NDFEPNYF
+81 TDFEPNYF
-89 PAIEFD
+89 PGIEFD

-105 AKAGEN
+105 AKAGAD
-111 AKLRPWLCLIV
+111 AKLRPWLCLVIV
-122 VRAQEGVLLSSSA
+122 RQQQGVLLSSSA
-135 DSPLPILNINGPA
+135 DAPLPILNIDGPA

-159 SWAWVHAQVAAS
+159 SWAWAHAQAAAS
-171 NVSQTAPAT
+171 SLAETDPTA
-180 LREDIR
+180 LKNDIR
-186 TKPERSLS
+186 TRPERSLS

-204 NTDYIA
+204 NTDYLA
-210 CVVPTFDLG
+210 CVVPTFALG
-219 RRAGLGEDIKDIELT
+219 RKAGLGEEIKDSELT
-234 STTALKPAWSLTP
+234 AANGLEPAWSFTP
-247 TAPTDVRL
+247 NPPTSVRL
-255 PVYYQWRFRTGEG
+255 PVYYHWRFRTGEG

-277 LRAVPSPDGLGKRPM
+277 LRALPAPDGLGKRPM
-292 DISKPGFGL
+292 DVSEPGFAL
-301 PATFPHDAQLSL
+301 PSTFPDDAQLSL
-313 EGALRPLEKRDFAPW
+313 EGALRALEHREFQPW
-328 PDGAQEPFQTEL
+328 PDAAQEPFQTEL
-340 AEIVNAPGEALILDP
+340 AKIINAPGEALILDP
-355 ESDPLFAP
+355 DSDPLLAP

-371 AKSTVTRGAL
+371 ARSTVTRAAP

-394 SVAAFGSRVVQEHQE
+394 VVSAFGTRVVQEHQE

-420 DLKRA
+420 DLARA

-434 SLAAGTSLYQ
+434 SLAAGTSLHE
-444 RHYKNL
+444 RHFKNL
-450 SDDAILRVS
+450 SDDAMLRVS
-459 APALARLRAVGAMGD
+459 APALARLRAVGEMGNS
-474 TGTLA
+474 GTLA
-479 GAVASKALPLAAAST
+479 GALAASALPLMATST
-494 AMRRIG
+494 AMRRIA

-514 LTRSASPNWMM
+514 LTRSASPSWMM
-525 ALNTNIAFA
+525 ALNNNLAFV
-534 FMTPALPDMA
+534 FITPALPDMA
-544 TFGVVRERI
+544 TFGAVRDRV
-553 AQPAVLSQFREVT
+553 AQPAILSLFREVT
-566 ADTVAATPQRPHFRI
+566 DQTVANTAQRPHFRI
-581 APEGQPVFHP
+581 APEGQPVFHA

-599 QDNPTAHNFREAAKA
+599 VDNPTSSNFRAAAQA
-614 HLAKVAPG
+614 HLARVNPG
-622 RLGVIFGPPPLL
+622 RVRIEPSQPPLL
-634 AMQDLRAALETQMEP
+634 VMGHIRAALELQMEP
-649 RRTLVPLAQAV
+649 RRSLVPLAQAV
-660 IAMNPTVAA
+660 ISMSQAATA

-675 GIVPIEPIMTAPK
+675 GIVPIEPIMAAPK

-697 RDLSQQLLLPGLEV
+697 RDLSQQLLLPGLET

-762 RSSGGGADVNPIHAW
+762 RSSGGGADVKPIHAW
-777 KDRPLGDPQTA
+777 LDRPLGDPQTA
-788 PAGDRFVMLL
+788 PAGDRFVMLI

-819 NNVRKP
+819 NGVRKP
-825 SRSADEEEH
+825 TKSPDDEQH

-847 FGFDLS
+847 FGFDLT
-853 VKDVIGDGT
+853 VDQVVGTGVGD
-862 DSNLG
+862 DHG

-876 GEPRFGYDVGTP
+876 GEPRFGFDVGTP

-894 LKVSFGAPA
+894 LKVSVGAPA
-903 GSTTGSTFQW
+903 GSTTAPNLRW
-913 GRNGAHVA
+913 GQNGAHVA

-936 QFLKKKTVVES
+936 QFLNKS

>member
-1 MSDDPRGSVVFMP
+1 MSAVPNASVVFLP

-19 AAAAINV
+19 AASAINV
-26 ADTLGPNMRGAV
+26 ADSLGPNMRGAV
-38 DLKATLAINSTP
+38 DLKATLAINSVP
-50 GNPITVRLRG
+50 GDPITVRLRG
-60 PADVLGIDPNEIV
+60 PADVVGIDPNEIV
-73 RVDPKPNT
+73 RVDPKPST
-81 NDFEPNYF
+81 TDFEPNYF
-89 PAIEFD
+89 PGIEFD

-122 VRAQEGVLLSSSA
+122 VRQQEGVLLSSSA
-135 DSPLPILNINGPA
+135 DAPLPILNINTPA
-148 KPADELPDLVD
+148 KPADELPDLAD

-171 NVSQTAPAT
+171 SLSETDPNT
-180 LREDIR
+180 LKNDIR
-186 TKPERSLS
+186 TQPERSLS

-204 NTDYIA
+204 NTDYVA
-210 CVVPTFDLG
+210 CVVPTFELG
-219 RRAGLGEDIKDIELT
+219 RRAGLGEDIKDEDLT
-234 STTALKPAWSLTP
+234 ATNALKPAWSLTP
-247 TAPTDVRL
+247 TAPTSVRL

-292 DISKPGFGL
+292 DISEPGFGL
-301 PATFPHDAQLSL
+301 PSTFPDDAQLSL

-328 PDGAQEPFQTEL
+328 PDDAQEPFQTEL
-340 AEIVNAPGEALILDP
+340 AKIINAPGEALIIDP
-355 ESDPLFAP
+355 DSDPLLAP

-371 AKSTVTRGAL
+371 ARSTVTRGAA
-381 PWFDELNLDPRHR
+381 PWFDEVNLDPRHR
-394 SVAAFGSRVVQEHQE
+394 SVAAFGTRVVQEHQE

-420 DLKRA
+420 DLQRA

-434 SLAAGTSLYQ
+434 SLAAGTSLYT
-444 RHYKNL
+444 RHFKTL
-450 SDDAILRVS
+450 SDDAMLRVS

-479 GAVASKALPLAAAST
+479 GAVASRALPIQAAST
-494 AMRRIG
+494 AMRRIA

-514 LTRSASPNWMM
+514 LVRSASPNWMM
-525 ALNTNIAFA
+525 ALNSDIAFA
-534 FMTPALPDMA
+534 FITPALPDMA
-544 TFGVVRERI
+544 TFGVVRQRI
-553 AQPAVLSQFREVT
+553 AQPTALSQFREVT
-566 ADTVAATPQRPHFRI
+566 AETVAAIPARPHFRI
-581 APEGQPVFHP
+581 APEGEPVFHAL
-591 GRYQPVPL
+591 RYLPVPP
-599 QDNPTAHNFREAAKA
+599 QDNPTSQNFRAAAQA
-614 HLAKVAPG
+614 HLARVNPG
-622 RLGVIFGPPPLL
+622 RIGIIFAQPALL
-634 AMQDLRAALETQMEP
+634 AMQDVRAALETQMEP

-660 IAMNPTVAA
+660 IAMSPTSTA

-675 GIVPIEPIMTAPK
+675 GIVPIEPIMAAPK

-697 RDLSQQLLLPGLEV
+697 RDLSQLLLLPGLET

-731 VGLNFEMGREL
+731 VGLNFEMAREL

-762 RSSGGGADVNPIHAW
+762 RSSGGGADVNPIHSW

-788 PAGDRFVMLL
+788 PAGDRFVMLI

-819 NNVRKP
+819 NGVRKP
-825 SRSADEEEH
+825 TKSPDEEEH

-847 FGFDLS
+847 FGFDLT
-853 VKDVIGDGT
+853 VDQVTGTGTGD
-862 DSNLG
+862 DQG

-888 LNEGTH
+888 LNEGSH
-894 LKVSFGAPA
+894 LAVSFGAPA
-903 GSTTGSTFQW
+903 GSTTASNLHW
-913 GRNGAHVA
+913 GQNGAHVA

-936 QFLKKKTVVES
+936 QFLKKKS